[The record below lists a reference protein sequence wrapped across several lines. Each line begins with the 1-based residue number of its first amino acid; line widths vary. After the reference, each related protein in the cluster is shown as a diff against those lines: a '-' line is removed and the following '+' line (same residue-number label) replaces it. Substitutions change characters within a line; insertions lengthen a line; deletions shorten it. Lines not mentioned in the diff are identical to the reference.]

1 MSHISLDTQLDLL
14 ESHFATV
21 AASLVDGSPDAV
33 QTHSVT
39 LQRLA
44 VELIQMADAVGRVQL
59 GAPHRM
65 RRVKALAN
73 GVAGLREN
81 LLRQM
86 AYVDR
91 ALEVVVPVTREKA
104 TYAGGAT
111 YGQAARQSGA
121 FKVLAA

>member
-14 ESHFATV
+14 ESHFETL
-21 AASLVDGSPDAV
+21 AASLIDGSPDAV
-33 QTHSVT
+33 QSSSVT

-44 VELIQMADAVGRVQL
+44 VELIQMADSVGRVQL
-59 GAPHRM
+59 GSPNRM
-65 RRVKALAN
+65 RRVKALAS
-73 GVAGLREN
+73 GIADLRKN

-91 ALEVVVPVTREKA
+91 ALEVVVPATREKA
-104 TYAGGAT
+104 TYSGGAT

-121 FKVLAA
+121 FKGLAA